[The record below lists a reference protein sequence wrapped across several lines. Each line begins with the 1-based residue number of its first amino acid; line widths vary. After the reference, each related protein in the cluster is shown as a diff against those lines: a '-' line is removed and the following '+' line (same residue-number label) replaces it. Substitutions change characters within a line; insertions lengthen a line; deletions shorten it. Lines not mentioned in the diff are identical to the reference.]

1 MSTVSGLPLS
11 LVSTSL
17 LRTAILAAARNES
30 LRDVV
35 TAAPVTRDVVKR
47 FVAGTTVSD
56 VVDVTRAL
64 WEQGLY
70 STVDRLGE
78 DVHTDA
84 DADAT
89 VSDYLELLRA
99 LRAAGLTDAVEVS
112 VKLSAVGQALSDGQQ
127 SSARRAQTICAAAA
141 DIGTT
146 VTLDMEDHT
155 TTDATLTTARTL
167 REQFPTV
174 AVVLQ
179 SYLRRTPDDVKAMA
193 YPGSR
198 VRLCKGAYKEP
209 VDVAFTDRAEID
221 KAYVRLMRTLID
233 SPATPL
239 LATHDPRLIDIAT
252 SLLTEAGRAPGS
264 YEFQMLLGIRPEEQ
278 TRLVAEGHKVRVYVP
293 YGTDWWGYLMR
304 RMAEKPANL
313 ALFTRSLLSRS

>member
-1 MSTVSGLPLS
+1 MSAVRRLPLR

-17 LRTAILAAARNES
+17 LRSAILAAARNDS
-30 LRDVV
+30 LRDAV

-47 FVAGTTVSD
+47 FVAGTSVSD
-56 VVDVTRAL
+56 VVEVTRTLAD
-64 WEQGLY
+64 QGLM

-78 DVHTDA
+78 DVHNDA

-89 VSDYLELLRA
+89 VSDYLDLLRA
-99 LRAAGLTDAVEVS
+99 LSAAGLTSAVEVS
-112 VKLSAVGQALSDGQQ
+112 VKLSAVGQALPDGQQ
-127 SSARRAQTICAAAA
+127 SSLQRAQQICEAAAEV
-141 DIGTT
+141 GTT

-155 TTDATLTTARTL
+155 TTDATLNTARTL
-167 REQFPTV
+167 RAQFPSV

-179 SYLRRTPDDVKAMA
+179 SYLRRTPEDVKAMA
-193 YPGSR
+193 HEGSR

-209 VDVAFTDRAEID
+209 VEVAFTDRTEID
-221 KAYVRLMRTLID
+221 KAYVRLMRMLID

-252 SLLTEAGRAPGS
+252 SLLAEAGRVEGS

-278 TRLVAEGHKVRVYVP
+278 ARLVAEGHKVRVYVP